1 MQGFEI
7 NLDYGR
13 GFTIPSM
20 NDDFQ
25 MFGVQHDCEMPHA
38 PWILIS
44 QERDSDEWTRQASYD
59 DLDQALSMAVKC
71 STGASDKFKI
81 NLPCGRHVMRPG
93 RIPVEQVLQ
102 SMGWLYVHDLTGFL
116 SHVCIGPVNDVAARR
131 HFLSLLSPLPHLRLG
146 EVYMA
151 SHCEETNRV
160 SWIADVH
167 ISFEG
172 FVRASDI
179 ESEKDATFSS
189 ESIELVQGFDF
200 TARECRTAPCAEIV
214 DLDWHRSNRMK
225 QAA

>member
-7 NLDYGR
+7 TLDHGR

-44 QERDSDEWTRQASYD
+44 QERDTEEWARQASYD
-59 DLDQALSMAVKC
+59 DLDTALAMAVKC
-71 STGASDKFKI
+71 STGATSEFKI
-81 NLPCGRHVMRPG
+81 KLPCGRHVMRPG
-93 RIPVEQVLQ
+93 RVPVEQVLQ
-102 SMGWLYVHDLTGFL
+102 SMGWLYVHDVTGFL
-116 SHVCIGPVNDVAARR
+116 SYVCIGPVNDMGARR
-131 HFLSLLSPLPHLRLG
+131 HFLSLLSSLPHLRLG
-146 EVYMA
+146 EVYMDA
-151 SHCEETNRV
+151 HCQETNRV
-160 SWIADVH
+160 AWIADVH

-172 FVRASDI
+172 FVLSSDI
-179 ESEKDATFSS
+179 ENEKDATFSS

-200 TARECRTAPCAEIV
+200 KARECRTAPCAEIV